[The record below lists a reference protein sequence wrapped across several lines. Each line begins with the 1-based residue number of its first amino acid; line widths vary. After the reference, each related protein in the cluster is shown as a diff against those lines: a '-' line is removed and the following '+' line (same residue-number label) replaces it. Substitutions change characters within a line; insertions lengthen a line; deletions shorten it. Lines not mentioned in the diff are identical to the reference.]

1 VIADN
6 AVIGNRLW
14 GCYAHEAEINLGPTD
29 DAVWFSGGLA
39 LLAMLAMTAMTALLT
54 LFPL

>member
-39 LLAMLAMTAMTALLT
+39 LLAMLAMTAMTALPT